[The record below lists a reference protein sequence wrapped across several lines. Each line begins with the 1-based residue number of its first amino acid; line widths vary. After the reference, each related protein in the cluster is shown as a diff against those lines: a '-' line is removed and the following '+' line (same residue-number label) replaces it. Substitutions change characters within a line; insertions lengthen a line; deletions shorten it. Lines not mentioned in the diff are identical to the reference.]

1 MDYTVSMYLH
11 KYIEKHKKEKIGTMK
26 MSDYDLSG
34 SETVVAKVL
43 IYAPGKDTGFSRVI
57 AELYVVGKVKGCW
70 LYSSELDTRRR
81 IGTKGVQILGKIK
94 VKDTKTIRQLIKD
107 RDEKTNLL
115 WFEYED
121 VRHDIYQIERYILK
135 TATEL
140 KTDDEVFNDEI
151 KKVRSNAEKA
161 LELLKFKYEERIE
174 KKQKIVDD
182 FEAALEKLFIKE
194 KTNESKSNSNS

>member
-1 MDYTVSMYLH
+1 
-11 KYIEKHKKEKIGTMK
+11 MK
-26 MSDYDLSG
+26 MSDYDLTG

-161 LELLKFKYEERIE
+161 LELLKVKYEERIE